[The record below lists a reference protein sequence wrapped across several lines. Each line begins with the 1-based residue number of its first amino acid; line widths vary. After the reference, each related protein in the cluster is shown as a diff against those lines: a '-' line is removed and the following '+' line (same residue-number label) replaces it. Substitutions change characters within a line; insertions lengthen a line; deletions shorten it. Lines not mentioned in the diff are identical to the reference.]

1 MEPIAPACGSPT
13 EALVSVREQGRLGKS
28 PFQFAKDDLRVAID
42 VGADLHHRRAP
53 IFRGLGSQKVS
64 PRRTAY
70 NGRSSRR
77 KRQSRYRCMLSNTVR
92 AWIRSTVLWP
102 LVNQP

>member
-1 MEPIAPACGSPT
+1 MFFRPNTTRIFFRARRIFEMM
-13 EALVSVREQGRLGKS
+13 QDDGRGG
-28 PFQFAKDDLRVAID
+28 R
-42 VGADLHHRRAP
+42 HRR
-53 IFRGLGSQKVS
+53 FRGLGSQKVS

-70 NGRSSRR
+70 NGTSSRR